1 MGKDEKIILG
11 FAGEIGSGK
20 DAIAHYLSEHHNF
33 QTISF
38 STPFRDILDRL
49 HLPQTRENMVW
60 LGHDLRTRFGT
71 DVIDRV
77 ITDEVNAS
85 NNTRFCLPNIRIE
98 ADITQLKHFPGF
110 VLIRV
115 EADAKIRYQR
125 LNGRGQNA
133 DDHTK
138 TWEEFLTD
146 AELPTEKTIRDIA
159 KQATHTII
167 NNGTIEELHQQIED
181 LLKKIG
187 I

>member
-1 MGKDEKIILG
+1 MGSDEKIILG
-11 FAGEIGSGK
+11 FVGEIGSGK

-38 STPFRDILDRL
+38 SKPLRDVLDRL

-60 LGHDLRTRFGT
+60 LGYDLRNRFGT
-71 DVIDRV
+71 DVLDRV

-85 NNTRFCLPNIRIE
+85 NEQRFCLPNVRLE
-98 ADITQLKHFPGF
+98 ADITQLKLLPGF
-110 VLIRV
+110 TLIRV
-115 EADAKIRYQR
+115 EADAKIRYER
-125 LNGRGQNA
+125 LNGRGQNT

-138 TWEEFLTD
+138 TWEEFLAD
-146 AELPTEKTIRDIA
+146 AELPTEKTIREIA
-159 KQATHTII
+159 KQATHTIH
-167 NNGTIEELHQQIED
+167 NNSTIEELHQQIEE